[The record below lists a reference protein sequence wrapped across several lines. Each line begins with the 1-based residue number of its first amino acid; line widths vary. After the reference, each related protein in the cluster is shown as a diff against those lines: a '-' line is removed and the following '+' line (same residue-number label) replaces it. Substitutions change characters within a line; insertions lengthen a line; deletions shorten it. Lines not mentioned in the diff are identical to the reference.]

1 MIRAM
6 RRAVLSVLLVCVVVF
21 AAPAL
26 ASGGSNRIGGCTKSQ
41 VRPSAIILFCGDD
54 GAYVNH
60 IRWSS
65 FGAATARGSGTYAFN
80 PCKPNCAASKYKTY
94 SVKLVASQ
102 AKPCWDAHN
111 DYRMLELVF
120 AAGAPSP
127 TKNFALY
134 CPAG

>member
-1 MIRAM
+1 MISAM
-6 RRAVLSVLLVCVVVF
+6 RRAVLSIVVVGVVF
-21 AAPAL
+21 ATPAL

-41 VRPSAIILFCGDD
+41 VKPSEIILFCGDD

-60 IRWSS
+60 ILWSA
-65 FGAATARGSGTYAFN
+65 FGGATAHGSGTYAFN
-80 PCKPNCAASKYKTY
+80 PCKPDCAAGKYKTY

-102 AKPCWDAHN
+102 AKPCWDSHD

-120 AAGAPSP
+120 GAGAPYATQKHS
-127 TKNFALY
+127 LY